1 LATDALPYI
10 AAGVVA
16 LVLLR
21 TLFGSLYLRAGPQR
35 VRAWFAALVY
45 VAFVYSTI
53 PYMPKV
59 WSLLRGYTGEAIR
72 HAGIVAVVVFAV
84 AIIVSIIRTRAH
96 YTLPRYAL
104 LAGLAAVYAYL
115 LSAFAQFPAERLH
128 LVEYG
133 FMGYMFL
140 RALRIDLPTGWAYA
154 VAWGI
159 TVLVGI
165 GDECIQLV
173 LPQRF
178 FEVKDIQLN
187 AISAGL
193 GLCVVRLVETAKRS
207 AEQDG
212 S

>member
-1 LATDALPYI
+1 M
-10 AAGVVA
+10 
-16 LVLLR
+16 
-21 TLFGSLYLRAGPQR
+21 PQ
-35 VRAWFAALVY
+35 A
-45 VAFVYSTI
+45 
-53 PYMPKV
+53 
-59 WSLLRGYTGEAIR
+59 WSLLRAYTGEAIR
-72 HAGIVAVVVFAV
+72 HVGIVAVVLFAIAAV
-84 AIIVSIIRTRAH
+84 VSIWRTRAH
-96 YTLPRYAL
+96 YTLSRYAL
-104 LAGLAAVYAYL
+104 LAGLAAVYAYM

-207 AEQDG
+207 VQHDG
-212 S
+212 P